1 MSKKKGLGKGLD
13 ALLPSFESLESSY
26 RGLLLVDPREIKP
39 NPYQPRKNMDMD
51 SLRELSDSIK
61 EKGIIQPLIVHDTG
75 EGYEL
80 IAGERRL
87 RASLLA
93 ELDSVPVIVK
103 DIAPGEI
110 LELAL
115 IENIQR
121 EELNPLEEADA
132 YARLLDEFQLTQES
146 LSVRVGKKRST
157 IANYLRLINLPSS
170 IKTDLSERRI
180 SMGHARAILAL
191 DSHSQMLDLRDKIV
205 KKDLSVR
212 AAERMASEI
221 KDGVN
226 DIPKH
231 KPLLPSFLHDIS
243 QNLTEKFGTNVTIK
257 KRGKKG
263 SISIEFYSDEDLNRI
278 LSFFQ

>member
-13 ALLPSFESLESSY
+13 ALLPSFDSLESSY

-93 ELDSVPVIVK
+93 ELDTVPVIVK

-157 IANYLRLINLPSS
+157 IANYLRLINLPAS
-170 IKTDLSERRI
+170 IKRDLSERRI

-191 DSHSQMLDLRDKIV
+191 DSDSQMLELRDKIV

-212 AAERMASEI
+212 ATERLVAVI
-221 KDGVN
+221 KEGVN
-226 DIPKH
+226 ETPKN
-231 KPLLPSFLHDIS
+231 KPPLPSFLHDIS

-257 KRGKKG
+257 QKGKKG

-278 LSFFQ
+278 LSFF